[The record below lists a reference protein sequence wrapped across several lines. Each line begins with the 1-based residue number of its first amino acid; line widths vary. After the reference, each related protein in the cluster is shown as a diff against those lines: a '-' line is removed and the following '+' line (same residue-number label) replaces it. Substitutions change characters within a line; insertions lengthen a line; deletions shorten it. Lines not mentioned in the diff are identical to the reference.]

1 MVANAEITQIKQR
14 FGIVGNCTGLLR
26 AISRALQ
33 IAPTDLSVLI
43 TGESGT
49 GKETFPKII
58 HANSAR
64 KHGRYIAV
72 NCGAIPEGTVDSEL
86 FGHEKGSFTGALADR
101 KGYFEEADGGTIFLD
116 EIGELPMPTQA
127 RLLRVLENGEFIKV
141 GSSKVQKT
149 NVRIIAATNVNMKE
163 AISENRFREDLFYRL
178 STATI
183 ELPPLRNRM
192 DDILLLFRKF
202 AADFAEK
209 YHMPAIQLT
218 GDAQKVLLAYRWP
231 GNIRQLKNVT
241 EQISIFETSRE
252 INADTLQTYL
262 PAYDM
267 ERLPI
272 VNSPGKSIPFGNEQE
287 MLYLVFE
294 MKKEIDEL
302 RATIHSMERSDS
314 RPVTTTALTT
324 TTPVIFNNPE
334 ALPNRNAPAI
344 LHDVDKEDG
353 EIVHEE
359 KNAPETEV
367 EAGIPSLEEAERE
380 MIRKSLERNNGKRKK
395 AAEELGISERTLY
408 RKIKEYNLSD

>member
-49 GKETFPKII
+49 GKETFPQII

-149 NVRIIAATNVNMKE
+149 NVRIIAATNVNMIE

-183 ELPPLRNRM
+183 ELPPLLNRM

-218 GDAQKVLLAYRWP
+218 GDAQKVLLTYRWP

-287 MLYLVFE
+287 LLYLVFE

-314 RPVTTTALTT
+314 RSVTTTALTT

-334 ALPNRNAPAI
+334 ALANRNAPAI

-359 KNAPETEV
+359 KN
-367 EAGIPSLEEAERE
+367 
-380 MIRKSLERNNGKRKK
+380 
-395 AAEELGISERTLY
+395 
-408 RKIKEYNLSD
+408 